1 VLTSLET
8 RGYIDMAEPWLRG
21 PIARMPATVMP
32 AAHAL
37 MQAAEDIPMAV
48 EGLTTAQLWALPGG
62 AAAVGFHLRHLAG
75 SIDRLLTYA
84 RGEML
89 TDAQLTEMDAEI
101 EDDGRSADE
110 LAREAL
116 AAIGRAID
124 VMRETPPGIYLEAR
138 GVGRR
143 RLPTTV
149 LGLLVHIAEH
159 TQRHVGGIIATS
171 KVVRVMS
178 EDRSA

>member
-1 VLTSLET
+1 
-8 RGYIDMAEPWLRG
+8 MAEPWLRG
-21 PIARMPATVMP
+21 PIPGMPAMIMP

-37 MQAAEDIPMAV
+37 MQAAEDIPRAV
-48 EGLTTAQLWALPGG
+48 EGLTNEQLWALPGG
-62 AAAVGFHLRHLAG
+62 AAAVGFHLRHLGG

-89 TDAQLTEMDAEI
+89 TDAQMARLEAEI
-101 EDDGRSADE
+101 EDDGRSAEE

-116 AAIGRAID
+116 AAIERGISA
-124 VMRETPPGIYLEAR
+124 MRETPPGIYLETR

-159 TQRHVGGIIATS
+159 TQRHV
-171 KVVRVMS
+171 
-178 EDRSA
+178 